1 MGVSG
6 ETSMAVRADGEAM
19 GHVRRFIEG
28 FAHARDIGDA
38 DIARILIAVEELVTN
53 IVRYGYAP
61 GQEPGS
67 ARITL
72 RLDGN
77 RFAIE
82 IVDDS
87 RAFDPFTA
95 PEPDLD
101 SPVETRRIGGLGLYI
116 VKALMDETRYRREG
130 SQNVVEISRPV
141 ALVK

>member
-1 MGVSG
+1 MGDTG
-6 ETSMAVRADGEAM
+6 EMSLAVCADGEAM
-19 GHVRRFIEG
+19 SHVRPFIEA
-28 FAHARDIGDA
+28 FSHARGVGDA

-77 RFAIE
+77 RFAIG
-82 IVDDS
+82 ITDDS

-101 SPVETRRIGGLGLYI
+101 SPVEARRIGGLGLYI
-116 VKALMDETRYRREG
+116 VKALMDETSYRRDG
-130 SQNVVEISRPV
+130 SHNVVEISRPV
-141 ALVK
+141 ALGK